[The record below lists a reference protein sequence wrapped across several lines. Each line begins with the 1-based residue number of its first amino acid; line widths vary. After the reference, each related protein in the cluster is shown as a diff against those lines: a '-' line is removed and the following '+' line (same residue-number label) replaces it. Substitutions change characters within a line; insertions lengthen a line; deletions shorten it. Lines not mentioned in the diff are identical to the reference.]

1 MEDGKIK
8 KINTLYMLGYILG
21 PILLCALSFLIGYIF
36 FKDGGTGAVIF
47 FMGPC
52 FIAFIWWVFAGTFLF
67 KRKIKAFEA
76 DLDSLGVSRNQTFY
90 GKGKFVVLDLVTGQM
105 GLVFFW
111 NPFVSYLVPATR
123 VEKAWVDDGRM
134 GKGFMEGSSRVRF
147 LFIMDDIKVSVDTFT
162 SNQRFRMDS
171 DYILKGISKADMMVK
186 TIEAAKA
193 AAVEKENK
201 DKIKTPKKG
210 EKTKK

>member
-8 KINTLYMLGYILG
+8 KINMLYLLGYIFGPMILIGLG
-21 PILLCALSFLIGYIF
+21 GLIGYLF

-47 FMGPC
+47 FMCPT
-52 FIAFIWWVFAGTFLF
+52 ILAFLWWSFAGTLLF
-67 KRKIKAFEA
+67 RFKVKAFEA

-90 GKGKFVVLDLVTGQM
+90 GRGKLVVLDLVTGQM
-105 GLVFFW
+105 GIVFFW

-123 VEKAWVDDGRM
+123 VTKAWVDDGRM

-147 LFIMDDIKVSVDTFT
+147 LFVIDDIKVSVDTFT

-171 DYILKGISKADMMVK
+171 DYILKGISKADMMVQM
-186 TIEAAKA
+186 IEEAKVVA
-193 AAVEKENK
+193 IEKENK
-201 DKIKTPKKG
+201 DKASKK
-210 EKTKK
+210 EKKAKK